1 MLGTYITIKE
11 ANCEGLT
18 LTSLQCSPLVFLL
31 GHSSFPPP
39 PQTRLYVSCT
49 LKRDPWVDWV
59 LPTCPA
65 SWLGASLWAAD
76 EGNHTGHL
84 TGFLISQTV
93 ISSVVFVSLVQRKS
107 VTIGLVTL
115 SHLNVDVIS
124 MEPKIFE
131 VPITS
136 SWNVLML
143 KASQYPIANSI
154 AHLNCKVFFIWTH
167 IWDVAFNSTLKYL
180 NHSLWVSLFM
190 SFHIWGK
197 SHGILMLSSHVAQ
210 GLCCAVSLS
219 SNISLLSGRDTQCL
233 LWLLLLSTTQLTQT
247 HQVAREPYKELV
259 PLTGSPETVLH
270 RRWLDRIWFT

>member
-1 MLGTYITIKE
+1 MWGTYTDITTVFTSGISSGAFQFPPTSSDSTLHVLYFE
-11 ANCEGLT
+11 ERPLGWLGSAHLPCIVTGGLSLGSRRGQPYRSPHWFSNFANCYFICCVCFFGSE
-18 LTSLQCSPLVFLL
+18 
-31 GHSSFPPP
+31 
-39 PQTRLYVSCT
+39 
-49 LKRDPWVDWV
+49 
-59 LPTCPA
+59 
-65 SWLGASLWAAD
+65 
-76 EGNHTGHL
+76 E
-84 TGFLISQTV
+84 
-93 ISSVVFVSLVQRKS
+93 S

-270 RRWLDRIWFT
+270 RRWLDRIWFTWKGCVY